1 MSLVFVDTS
10 AYFASIRTTEADHI
24 QARSITLR
32 LADQGDTLYT
42 SNFVIAETHALL
54 LNRIGRADAARF
66 LEAVFTG
73 STRVIRVREGDE
85 TRAREIIRRQS
96 DKEYSY
102 TDATSF
108 AIMERLHIKEA
119 FSFDQHFAQYGL
131 TLVQ

>member
-24 QARSITLR
+24 QARAITLR

-66 LEAVFTG
+66 LEAIFAG
-73 STRVIRVREGDE
+73 STRIIRVREGDE
-85 TRAREIIRRQS
+85 TRAREIIWRLS

-119 FSFDQHFAQYGL
+119 FTFDQHFAQYGF